1 MWQKYIYAGKPA
13 GGQAPLGVEEKT
25 SMSCFRLAYCRS
37 SAQWSKGF
45 LSFLP
50 WKLTAGMLE
59 VSVMC
64 TQNYV
69 SEVFDGTLHGVSSAP
84 PVQTVRNFSQLGFS
98 VVRNPEQV

>member
-1 MWQKYIYAGKPA
+1 
-13 GGQAPLGVEEKT
+13 
-25 SMSCFRLAYCRS
+25 
-37 SAQWSKGF
+37 
-45 LSFLP
+45 
-50 WKLTAGMLE
+50 
-59 VSVMC
+59 MC